1 MMMSIHE
8 SQTVNHSTSLIQYLI
23 R

>member
-1 MMMSIHE
+1 MSIHE